1 VYVNSLYKNP
11 FEHSRG
17 DVIDNIDF
25 EMLEKV
31 SRGML
36 ALVANLAGAN
46 SGSPERQT
54 AGSPH
59 SQERG

>member
-1 VYVNSLYKNP
+1 MYVNSLYKNP
-11 FEHSRG
+11 FEHSAG

-36 ALVANLAGAN
+36 ACVTKLAGAN
-46 SGSPERQT
+46 
-54 AGSPH
+54 
-59 SQERG
+59 